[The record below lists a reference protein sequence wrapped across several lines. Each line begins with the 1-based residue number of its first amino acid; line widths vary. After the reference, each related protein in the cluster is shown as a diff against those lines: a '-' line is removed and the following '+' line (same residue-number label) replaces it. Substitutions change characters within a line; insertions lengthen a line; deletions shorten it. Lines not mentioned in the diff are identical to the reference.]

1 MMAEDRLGGLL
12 TRLAALAPDTSR
24 LEQICRGSVVLLEV
38 SGAAVILMSEEEPG
52 ALTASFGSRV
62 AEIEDL
68 QFALGE
74 GPCLEAFRDGTP
86 VLEPELG
93 GGLADRWPEFGRHAV
108 ALGAKAVFVL
118 PLQLGAIRLGVL
130 YLYRDRPGWLSAGQ
144 LADGL
149 DLAEL
154 AMLAVLELQSH
165 ALPGELA
172 AGLAGEWTHRAAVH
186 QATGLVAAQL
196 DTKLADAL
204 ARIRAFA
211 FSQDRTIYSVAA
223 DIVSGG
229 LRLQR

>member
-1 MMAEDRLGGLL
+1 MMADDRHSGLL
-12 TRLAALAPDTSR
+12 TRLVALAPNSPP
-24 LEQICRGSVVLLEV
+24 LEQICRGSVALLDV
-38 SGAAVILMSEEEPG
+38 TGAAVILMSEEESG
-52 ALTASFGSRV
+52 ALTAAFGARV

-74 GPCLEAFRDGTP
+74 GPCLDAFRDGSS
-86 VLEPELG
+86 VLEPDLG
-93 GGLADRWPEFGRHAV
+93 GGLADRWPEFGREAV

-130 YLYRDRPGWLSAGQ
+130 YLYRDRPGMLSPGQ

-149 DLAEL
+149 DLAE
-154 AMLAVLELQSH
+154 MTMMAVLELQSH
-165 ALPGELA
+165 AAPDELG
-172 AGLAGEWTHRAAVH
+172 AGLWGGWAHRATVH

-204 ARIRAFA
+204 ARIRAHAFA
-211 FSQDRTIYSVAA
+211 EDRTIYSVAA

-229 LRLQR
+229 LRLPR